1 MDKKGPFHD
10 FWGDSSQG
18 WRYAGAL
25 NWLIFV
31 PFPYPMRVL
40 IIEDEYALAAALS
53 TVVRRLN
60 SEPVVAASGQS
71 GVDKAQRQR
80 FDLVLLDIGLPD
92 ISGLRVLEQLRALAT
107 PPPVLIITA
116 HGTLENALE
125 ARRLGA
131 HDYFLKPLNLG
142 EIQAALRDLLQ
153 PSVTD
158 KLPSP
163 AATAAASTMEQAVM
177 IGAAPGMQRAFAVI
191 AQACASEAPVLL
203 SGLRGTGKTLAAQV
217 IHRNSSRS
225 SGPLVVFRADEWAEG
240 EREQALLRAIESA
253 RPGTLLVEEIG
264 TLSLPLQAIVARTL
278 AGASPLPRLLATSS
292 GSLAELIAAGS
303 FREDLFYQLAVLQVQ
318 LPPLCERMEDV
329 AVLASYLAGRAAPG
343 RELTLAPETLAC
355 IKAHAW
361 PGNVRELAAAMQH
374 AAAVCTGSV
383 ALPRHLPESVA
394 AASQTEPSGHLDVSL
409 TRVLNAWLDQRLTG
423 PETTWPDYDTLLAH
437 VEKQMLA
444 ALLGRFEDKPTRLAT
459 ALNMNRA
466 TLRRKLRELLGRE

>member
-1 MDKKGPFHD
+1 
-10 FWGDSSQG
+10 
-18 WRYAGAL
+18 
-25 NWLIFV
+25 
-31 PFPYPMRVL
+31 MRVL

-60 SEPVVAASGQS
+60 AEPVVAASGQS
-71 GVDKAQRQR
+71 GLEKARTPRQG

-92 ISGLRVLEQLRALAT
+92 MSGLRVLEQLRALPT

-131 HDYFLKPLNLG
+131 QDYFLKPLNLG
-142 EIQAALRDLLQ
+142 EVQTALRDLLQ
-153 PSVTD
+153 PPASD
-158 KLPSP
+158 KSLNPQVAP
-163 AATAAASTMEQAVM
+163 VATTREQALM

-191 AQACASEAPVLL
+191 AQACAAEAPVLL
-203 SGLRGTGKTLAAQV
+203 NGARGTGKTLAAQV
-217 IHRNSSRS
+217 IHRNSSRA
-225 SGPLVVFRADEWAEG
+225 SGPLTVFRADEWPEA
-240 EREQALLRAIESA
+240 EREQALQQVIETARA
-253 RPGTLLVEEIG
+253 GTLLIEEIG
-264 TLSLPLQAIVARTL
+264 TLSLPLQALLARML
-278 AGASPLPRLLATSS
+278 EGAPPLPRLLATTSS
-292 GSLAELIAAGS
+292 VLSDLIGSGG
-303 FREDLFYQLAVLQVQ
+303 FREDLFYQLAVLQVV

-394 AASQTEPSGHLDVSL
+394 AASLTDPSGHLDISL

-444 ALLGRFEDKPTRLAT
+444 ALLVRFEDKPTRLAT

>member
-1 MDKKGPFHD
+1 
-10 FWGDSSQG
+10 
-18 WRYAGAL
+18 
-25 NWLIFV
+25 
-31 PFPYPMRVL
+31 MRVL

-60 SEPVVAASGQS
+60 VEPMVAASGQS
-71 GVDKAQRQR
+71 GIEKAQRQR

-92 ISGLRVLEQLRALAT
+92 MSGLRVLEQLRALPTA
-107 PPPVLIITA
+107 PPVLIITA

-131 HDYFLKPLNLG
+131 HDYFLKPLNLS

-153 PSVTD
+153 PPATD
-158 KLPSP
+158 KLPVPSTSSAP
-163 AATAAASTMEQAVM
+163 AASTQEQAVM

-203 SGLRGTGKTLAAQV
+203 SGPRGTGKTLAAQV

-225 SGPLVVFRADEWAEG
+225 AGSLVVFRADEWAEG

-253 RPGTLLVEEIG
+253 RAGTLLIEEIG
-264 TLSLPLQAIVARTL
+264 TLSLPLQAILARTL
-278 AGASPLPRLLATSS
+278 AGSPPLPRLLATAS
-292 GSLAELIAAGS
+292 GSLTELIAAGS

-343 RELTLAPETLAC
+343 RELTLALETLAC

-394 AASQTEPSGHLDVSL
+394 AASQTDTSGHLDVSL

-423 PETTWPDYDTLLAH
+423 PENTWPDYDTLLAH

-444 ALLGRFEDKPTRLAT
+444 TLLVRFEDKPTRLAT

>member
-1 MDKKGPFHD
+1 
-10 FWGDSSQG
+10 
-18 WRYAGAL
+18 
-25 NWLIFV
+25 
-31 PFPYPMRVL
+31 MRVL

-53 TVVRRLN
+53 TVVRRL
-60 SEPVVAASGQS
+60 SVEPMVAASGQS
-71 GVDKAQRQR
+71 GIEKAQRQR

-92 ISGLRVLEQLRALAT
+92 MSGLRVLEQLRALPT

-131 HDYFLKPLNLG
+131 HDYFLKPLNLS

-153 PSVTD
+153 P
-158 KLPSP
+158 P
-163 AATAAASTMEQAVM
+163 AADKPLSAAPAPSAASTREQALM

-203 SGLRGTGKTLAAQV
+203 TGLRGTGKTLAAQV
-217 IHRNSSRS
+217 IHRNSSRA
-225 SGPLVVFRADEWAEG
+225 SGPLAVFRADEWAET
-240 EREQALLRAIESA
+240 EREQALQQAVEAA
-253 RPGTLLVEEIG
+253 RSGTLLIEEIG
-264 TLSLPLQAIVARTL
+264 TLTLPLQAIVARTL
-278 AGASPLPRLLATSS
+278 AGAAPLPRLLATTSS
-292 GSLAELIAAGS
+292 SLTELIATGS

-374 AAAVCTGSV
+374 AAAVCAGSV
-383 ALPRHLPESVA
+383 ALPRHLPEAVA
-394 AASQTEPSGHLDVSL
+394 AASQTDPSGHLDISL

-423 PETTWPDYDTLLAH
+423 PENTWPDYDTLLAH

-444 ALLGRFEDKPTRLAT
+444 ALLVRFEDKPTRLAT

>member
-1 MDKKGPFHD
+1 
-10 FWGDSSQG
+10 
-18 WRYAGAL
+18 
-25 NWLIFV
+25 
-31 PFPYPMRVL
+31 MRVL

-60 SEPVVAASGQS
+60 VEPMVAASGQS
-71 GVDKAQRQR
+71 GIEKAQRQR

-92 ISGLRVLEQLRALAT
+92 MSGLRVLEQLRALPT

-131 HDYFLKPLNLG
+131 HDYFLKPLNLS
-142 EIQAALRDLLQ
+142 EVQAALRDLLQ
-153 PSVTD
+153 PPATD

-163 AATAAASTMEQAVM
+163 AISPAAPAATTHEQAVM

-203 SGLRGTGKTLAAQV
+203 SGPRGTGKTLAAQV
-217 IHRNSSRS
+217 IHRNSIRS
-225 SGPLVVFRADEWAEG
+225 SGLLAIFRADEWAEA
-240 EREQALLRAIESA
+240 EREQALTRAIESA
-253 RPGTLLVEEIG
+253 RVGTLLIEEIG
-264 TLSLPLQAIVARTL
+264 TLSLPLQAILARML
-278 AGASPLPRLLATSS
+278 SGSPPLPRLLATASASLTDLISS
-292 GSLAELIAAGS
+292 GG

-394 AASQTEPSGHLDVSL
+394 AASQTDPSGHLDVSL

-423 PETTWPDYDTLLAH
+423 PENTWPDYDTLLAH

-444 ALLGRFEDKPTRLAT
+444 TLLVRFEDKPTRLAT